1 MRVKKKLHSNKPLR
15 RWKKLLRHPS
25 CLVNTAATLLYYANV
40 MEPAEMSSTEQ
51 NPEINHQSKKT
62 SSSSHHLETQLVE
75 GKAKT
80 GF

>member
-1 MRVKKKLHSNKPLR
+1 MEKNSHSTLPVWSIQQLLLH
-15 RWKKLLRHPS
+15 
-25 CLVNTAATLLYYANV
+25 YANV
-40 MEPAEMSSTEQ
+40 MEPTEMSSMEQ